1 MANWDNILS
10 RGSVQDRRGSRRM
23 LAIGGGGLSLSGL
36 AILLLLNYLGGG
48 DVTDVLTQIAPQTAN
63 ITENTALYEG
73 ADEYEVFAAT
83 VLGSN
88 NDVWVRVFN
97 ENNRTYE
104 APTLV
109 LFRGITESSC
119 GNASSESGPHYCP
132 LDETIYLDETFFDA
146 LQNYFGAG
154 SADVAQAYVI
164 AHEVGHHVQNELG
177 IIAEMNQKVAESPEL
192 ANQLSIQ
199 QELQA
204 DCLAGVWAHSLTD
217 QNVLEAGEIQEA
229 IVAAGAVGDDRI
241 QEKIQGRITP
251 ETWTHGSS
259 EDRIAAFE
267 RGYTSG
273 NASSCSL

>member
-1 MANWDNILS
+1 MAKWDNISS

-63 ITENTALYEG
+63 ITENTAEFEG

-88 NDVWVRVFN
+88 NDVWVRIFN

-109 LFRGITESSC
+109 LFRGLTESSC

-132 LDETIYLDETFFDA
+132 VDETIYLDETFFDA

-177 IIAEMNQKVAESPEL
+177 IIAEMNQRAATSPEL

-241 QEKIQGRITP
+241 QEKTQGRITP

-259 EDRIAAFE
+259 QDRITAFE

-273 NASSCSL
+273 SATSCNL